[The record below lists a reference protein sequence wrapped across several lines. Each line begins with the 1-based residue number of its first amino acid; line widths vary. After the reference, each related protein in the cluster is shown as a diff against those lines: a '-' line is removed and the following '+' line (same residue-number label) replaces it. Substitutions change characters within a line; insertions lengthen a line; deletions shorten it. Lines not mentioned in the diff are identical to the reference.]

1 MALRKIA
8 EDYNRKHIERQGII
22 WEQKK
27 NKLLFS
33 WTFFL
38 CDFEVLVAWGVA
50 IAARHS
56 QNNLQPKSQRFF
68 SLSGFVLNS
77 TFYQSGLPAYDLDES
92 G

>member
-1 MALRKIA
+1 MGT
-8 EDYNRKHIERQGII
+8 E
-22 WEQKK
+22 KK
-27 NKLLFS
+27 QLLFS

-38 CDFEVLVAWGVA
+38 RDFEVSVLVAWGVA